1 MYFKPIKV
9 DLPPPDFSC
18 RAAQTS
24 IRIKATKIER
34 DNIKEFEFSWY
45 VRKLIRFFK
54 VKFGSL
60 ETATITINNEA
71 LKSNYDSCFYHFFHQ
86 YFLRFFQILKTE
98 GKKSILDQ

>member
-34 DNIKEFEFSWY
+34 DNIKEFEFSWC
-45 VRKLIRFFK
+45 VKNLIRFFK
-54 VKFGSL
+54 MKFGSL
-60 ETATITINNEA
+60 ETTTITINNES
-71 LKSNYDSCFYHFFHQ
+71 LESNCESYFYQ
-86 YFLRFFQILKTE
+86 
-98 GKKSILDQ
+98 

>member
-45 VRKLIRFFK
+45 VKKLIRFFK

-60 ETATITINNEA
+60 ETTTITIDNEA
-71 LKSNYDSCFYHFFHQ
+71 LKSNYDSCFYQFFSPI
-86 YFLRFFQILKTE
+86 FLTIFSNSQN
-98 GKKSILDQ
+98 